1 MWFYENQNALLAIMF
16 APGMQHYAVSHE
28 EANHV
33 ELEPLITSSVDKCYH
48 LEKSQQK
55 IHTPVTV

>member
-1 MWFYENQNALLAIMF
+1 MF

-48 LEKSQQK
+48 LEKS
-55 IHTPVTV
+55 